1 MPDHISTL
9 ISATEALE
17 TRNTADASPL
27 FVDCRFDLY
36 DPEAGRRAYA
46 QAHVPGAVHADLDAD
61 LSGPVGDGARGRHP
75 LPTPEAF
82 GATLRGWGL
91 HPGRLVIAYDAGPGM
106 FASRLWWMLHW
117 IGHPQAAVLDG
128 GLPAWHRAGGTLTDA
143 VSDAAAGTFEPQAHP
158 AMVVDA
164 QYVESL
170 LGDASRLLVDA
181 RDHGRFTGAQ
191 SAFDPRSGHI
201 PGAVNHPY
209 QSNLDSDGT
218 LLPPQR
224 LKAQFARSGAA
235 EVDAETVM
243 YCGSGVSACHNILAA
258 VHAGLPRPL
267 LYPGSWSEWS
277 SQPDRPI
284 AVGE

>member
-1 MPDHISTL
+1 MPEPISTL
-9 ISATEALE
+9 ISATEALDA
-17 TRNTADASPL
+17 RKTAGQSPL

-36 DPEAGRRAYA
+36 DPEAGRREYE
-46 QAHVPGAVHADLDAD
+46 QSHIPGAVHAHLDTD
-61 LSGPVGDGARGRHP
+61 LSGPVGDGSRGRHP

-117 IGHPQAAVLDG
+117 VGHREAVVLDG
-128 GLPAWHRAGGTLTDA
+128 GLQAWRRADGTLTANVAEADA
-143 VSDAAAGTFEPQAHP
+143 GSFEPRVDP
-158 AMVVDA
+158 AMVVDVHH
-164 QYVESL
+164 VESL
-170 LGDASRLLVDA
+170 LNNESCQLVDA
-181 RDHGRFTGAQ
+181 RDRGRFTGAKA
-191 SAFDPRSGHI
+191 AFDPRSGHI

-209 QSNLDSDGT
+209 QSNLDTGGT

-224 LKAQFARSGAA
+224 LKELFARSCAA
-235 EVDAETVM
+235 EVNAETVM
-243 YCGSGVSACHNILAA
+243 YCGSGVSACHNILAV

-277 SQPDRPI
+277 SNPDRPV

>member
-9 ISATEALE
+9 ISATEALAAQNA
-17 TRNTADASPL
+17 TGASPL

-36 DPEAGRRAYA
+36 DPEAGRRQYE
-46 QAHVPGAVHADLDAD
+46 QSHIPGSVHADLDAD
-61 LSGPVGDGARGRHP
+61 LSGPVGDGSRGRHP

-82 GATLRGWGL
+82 GATLQAWGL
-91 HPGRLVIAYDAGPGM
+91 HLGRFVIAYDAGPGM

-117 IGHPQAAVLDG
+117 VGHPQAAVLDG
-128 GLPAWHRAGGTLTDA
+128 GLHAWSQAGGTLTDA
-143 VSDAAAGTFEPQAHP
+143 VSDADTGTFEPRANP
-158 AMVVDA
+158 AMVVDV

-181 RDHGRFTGAQ
+181 RDHGRFTGAK

-209 QSNLDSDGT
+209 QSNLDASGT
-218 LLPPQR
+218 MLSSEQ
-224 LKAQFARSGAA
+224 LKIQFARSCSGG
-235 EVDAETVM
+235 VNSETVM
-243 YCGSGVSACHNILAA
+243 YCGSGVSACHNVLAA
-258 VHAGLPRPL
+258 VHAGLPWPL

-277 SQPDRPI
+277 SHPDRPM
-284 AVGE
+284 ATGG

>member
-1 MPDHISTL
+1 MADHLSTL
-9 ISATEALE
+9 IAATEALE
-17 TRNTADASPL
+17 TQNAAGPSPL

-36 DPEAGRRAYA
+36 DPEAGRREYE
-46 QAHVPGAVHADLDAD
+46 QSHIPGSVHADLDAD
-61 LSGPVGDGARGRHP
+61 LSGPVGDGSRGRHP

-91 HPGRLVIAYDAGPGM
+91 HPGQFVIAYDDGPGM

-117 IGHPQAAVLDG
+117 VGHPQAVVLDG
-128 GLPAWHRAGGTLTDA
+128 GLQAWRRAGGTLTNA
-143 VSDAAAGTFEPQAHP
+143 ISDAIAGTFEPRANP
-158 AMVVDA
+158 AMVVDV

-181 RDHGRFTGAQ
+181 RDRGRFTGAK

-209 QSNLDSDGT
+209 QSNLDASGAM
-218 LLPPQR
+218 LSSEQ
-224 LKAQFARSGAA
+224 LKKQFARSCSGG
-235 EVDAETVM
+235 VNAETVM

-258 VHAGLPRPL
+258 VHAGLPWPL

-277 SQPDRPI
+277 SHPDRPM
-284 AVGE
+284 ATGG

>member
-1 MPDHISTL
+1 MPEHISTL

-17 TRNTADASPL
+17 AQNAAGASPL

-36 DPEAGRRAYA
+36 DSEAGRRQYEH
-46 QAHVPGAVHADLDAD
+46 AHIPESVHADLDAD
-61 LSGPVGDGARGRHP
+61 LSGPVGDGSRGRHP

-82 GATLRGWGL
+82 GATLRDWGL
-91 HPGRLVIAYDAGPGM
+91 HPGRFVIAYDGGPGM

-117 IGHPQAAVLDG
+117 VGHPQAAVLDG
-128 GLPAWHRAGGTLTDA
+128 GLHAWRQAGGTLADA
-143 VSDAAAGTFEPQAHP
+143 VSDTVAGTFEPRANP
-158 AMVVDA
+158 ARVVDV

-181 RDHGRFTGAQ
+181 RDHGRFTGAK

-209 QSNLDSDGT
+209 QSNLDASGT
-218 LLPPQR
+218 MLSSEQ
-224 LKAQFARSGAA
+224 LKQQFARSCSGG
-235 EVDAETVM
+235 VNSETVM

-258 VHAGLPRPL
+258 VHAGLPWPL

-277 SQPDRPI
+277 SHPDRPM
-284 AVGE
+284 ATGR

>member
-1 MPDHISTL
+1 MPEHISTL

-17 TRNTADASPL
+17 AQNAAGASPL

-36 DPEAGRRAYA
+36 DPEAGRRQYEH
-46 QAHVPGAVHADLDAD
+46 AHIPESVHADLDAD
-61 LSGPVGDGARGRHP
+61 LSGPVGDGSRGRHP

-82 GATLRGWGL
+82 GTALRDWGL
-91 HPGRLVIAYDAGPGM
+91 HPGRFVIAYDAGPGM

-117 IGHPQAAVLDG
+117 VGHPQAAVLDG
-128 GLPAWHRAGGTLTDA
+128 GLHAWRQAGGTLADT
-143 VSDAAAGTFEPQAHP
+143 VSDAVAGTFEPRANP
-158 AMVVDA
+158 AMVVDV

-181 RDHGRFTGAQ
+181 RDHGRFTGAK

-209 QSNLDSDGT
+209 QSNLDASGT
-218 LLPPQR
+218 MLSLEQ
-224 LKAQFARSGAA
+224 LKKQFARSCSGG
-235 EVDAETVM
+235 VNSETVM

-258 VHAGLPRPL
+258 VHAGLPWPL

-277 SQPDRPI
+277 SHPGRPT
-284 AVGE
+284 ATGE

>member
-1 MPDHISTL
+1 MPEHISTL

-17 TRNTADASPL
+17 ARNAAGASPL

-36 DPEAGRRAYA
+36 DPEAGRRQYEH
-46 QAHVPGAVHADLDAD
+46 AHIPEAVHADLDAD
-61 LSGPVGDGARGRHP
+61 LSGPAGDGSRGRHP
-75 LPTPEAF
+75 LPAPEAF
-82 GATLRGWGL
+82 GATLRDWGL
-91 HPGRLVIAYDAGPGM
+91 HPGRFVIAYDAGPGM

-128 GLPAWHRAGGTLTDA
+128 GLPAWRQAGGTLTDA
-143 VSDAAAGTFEPQAHP
+143 VSDAGDGTFEPRANP
-158 AMVVDA
+158 AMVVDV

-181 RDHGRFTGAQ
+181 RDHGRFTGAK

-209 QSNLDSDGT
+209 QSNLDASGT
-218 LLPPQR
+218 MLSLEQ
-224 LKAQFARSGAA
+224 LKKQFARSCSGG
-235 EVDAETVM
+235 VNSETVM

-258 VHAGLPRPL
+258 VHAGLPWPL

-277 SQPDRPI
+277 WHPGRPM
-284 AVGE
+284 ATGE